1 MRSCNPFVVFAVL
14 MLVYSANAFGQ
25 DPTPEDSG
33 IIPTLNDRKTAVL
46 PRNAIR
52 VASDRLPGF
61 NLLSNNP
68 PVPKFEMHDEAG
80 HKVTF
85 DKFQGKVVLFN
96 LWATWCPPCIREMP
110 ELNALQAQYKD
121 DGFIVV
127 PVASGQQG
135 DEEPAAFLRKHG
147 LNELTTYYDSYSQF
161 MRLFDIETLPTT
173 FLIDRDGN
181 MRGGV
186 LGMLDWSSAEAKAL
200 IEAFLYEKKT

>member
-1 MRSCNPFVVFAVL
+1 MNPLDHSKLSIGHIILEPLNLAAAFFKKVQHLLKRLKHWLFITSRAGRLVKQDHQDVFMRSCNPFVVFAVL
-14 MLVYSANAFGQ
+14 MLGYSVNALGQ

-135 DEEPAAFLRKHG
+135 DEDLPGG
-147 LNELTTYYDSYSQF
+147 LWQ
-161 MRLFDIETLPTT
+161 
-173 FLIDRDGN
+173 GH
-181 MRGGV
+181 
-186 LGMLDWSSAEAKAL
+186 
-200 IEAFLYEKKT
+200 